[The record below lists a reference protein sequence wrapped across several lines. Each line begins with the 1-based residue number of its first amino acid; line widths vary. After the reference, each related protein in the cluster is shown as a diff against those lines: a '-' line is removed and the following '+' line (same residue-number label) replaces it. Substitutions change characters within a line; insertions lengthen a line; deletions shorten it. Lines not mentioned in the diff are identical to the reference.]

1 MAFVATNGP
10 VDEPAAT
17 GIFTLLKMHARMAR
31 ANICPM
37 PAVTV
42 QQMREAEYRAMD
54 SGLSEEKTLND
65 AGSNLGHAIAR
76 FFPKPGHA
84 IAYLGKGHNAGDALV
99 ALRILR
105 DTYGSKI
112 SSRLSHPIDA
122 CAPLTRKKWNELG
135 IAENLSVMP
144 DWQICDRPLILID
157 GLLGIGAQGPMREP
171 LLTMARE
178 MRWLRENAG
187 ARIAAVDIPSG
198 IDADSGT
205 ATPDTV
211 TADLT
216 LMIGLAKRGLLMSH
230 AANHTGALSLV
241 SVDCL
246 KHSHPTD
253 IELICPQNLHFGKS
267 PRSFDFHKGMAG
279 RVAILAGS
287 TNYPGAA
294 VLAAIGALRGGAG
307 LITLHTPKDA
317 APLIAP
323 RCPPEIII
331 HPYSSPLEVLE
342 TRFDSIVIG
351 CGIGHPDQ
359 QTQAEII
366 RLIAETRVPTVID
379 ADALNLIAAN
389 LKTHILD
396 ERHLITPHPLEFAR
410 LFPDLT
416 KNSREAAVSS
426 FIESSKA
433 TLLLKGSLS
442 LIAQR
447 GNPILANSTGTPAM
461 ATGGQG
467 DLLSGVIGAQIAAGL
482 TPIEAAALGAWL
494 CGRASEIAIHSHSQS
509 EQSLSP
515 SDTANHLGQAFID
528 WHGSQR

>member
-1 MAFVATNGP
+1 MTIR
-10 VDEPAAT
+10 E
-17 GIFTLLKMHARMAR
+17 
-31 ANICPM
+31 
-37 PAVTV
+37 
-42 QQMREAEYRAMD
+42 MRDAENRAMA
-54 SGLSEEKTLND
+54 SGLTEEEILNH
-65 AGSNLGHAIAR
+65 AGTRLGHAIAK
-76 FFPKPGHA
+76 FFPKQGHA
-84 IAYLGKGHNAGDALV
+84 IGYLGKGHNAGDALV

-105 DTYGSKI
+105 DFYGWKI

-135 IAENLSVMP
+135 NAENLSAMP
-144 DWQICDRPLILID
+144 DWQNCDRPLILID
-157 GLLGIGAQGPMREP
+157 ALLGIGAQGPMREP
-171 LLTMARE
+171 LLAMANE

-187 ARIAAVDIPSG
+187 ARIVAVDLPSG
-198 IDADSGT
+198 LDADSGN
-205 ATPDTV
+205 ATPGSV

-230 AANHTGALSLV
+230 AATHTGALSLV

-246 KHSHPTD
+246 KHPHPTD
-253 IELICPQNLHFGKS
+253 IELICPQTLHFGKS
-267 PRSFDFHKGMAG
+267 PRPFDFHKGMAG

-331 HPYSSPLEVLE
+331 RPYSSPLEILE
-342 TRFDSIVIG
+342 TRFDSLVIG
-351 CGIGHPDQ
+351 CGIGHPDP

-366 RLIAETRVPTVID
+366 RLICETHTPTVVD

-389 LKTHILD
+389 SQTHILD

-410 LFPDLT
+410 LFPDLA
-416 KNSREAAVSS
+416 KISREAAVSS
-426 FIESSKA
+426 FIANSRA
-433 TLLLKGSLS
+433 TLLLKGSRS

-447 GNPILANSTGTPAM
+447 GHPVLVNSTGTPGM

-467 DLLSGVIGAQIAAGL
+467 DLLSGVIGAQLAAGL
-482 TPIEAAALGAWL
+482 KPIEAAAFGAWL
-494 CGRASEIAIHSHSQS
+494 CGRAAEIAIHSRSQS

-515 SDTANHLGQAFID
+515 SDTANHLGHAFSD
-528 WHGSQR
+528 WQCSQR

>member
-1 MAFVATNGP
+1 
-10 VDEPAAT
+10 
-17 GIFTLLKMHARMAR
+17 MHARLAR

-54 SGLSEEKTLND
+54 SGLSEEKILNE

-84 IAYLGKGHNAGDALV
+84 ITYLGKGHNAGDALV

-105 DTYGSKI
+105 DTYGWKI

-135 IAENLSVMP
+135 IAENLSAMP
-144 DWQICDRPLILID
+144 DWQNCDRPQILID
-157 GLLGIGAQGPMREP
+157 ALLGIGAQGPMREP
-171 LLTMARE
+171 LLAMAKE

-205 ATPDTV
+205 ATPGTV

-230 AANHTGALSLV
+230 AASHTGALSLV
-241 SVDCL
+241 PVDCL
-246 KHSHPTD
+246 KHRHPTD
-253 IELICPQNLHFGKS
+253 IELICPQTLHFGKS
-267 PRSFDFHKGMAG
+267 PRPFDFHKGMAG

-331 HPYSSPLEVLE
+331 RPYSSPLELLN
-342 TRFDSIVIG
+342 TRFDSLVIG
-351 CGIGHPDQ
+351 CGIGQPNQH
-359 QTQAEII
+359 TEAEII
-366 RLIAETRVPTVID
+366 RLIAETRVPTVVD

-389 LKTHILD
+389 SQTHILD
-396 ERHLITPHPLEFAR
+396 ERHLLTPHPGEFAR
-410 LFPDLT
+410 LFPGLA
-416 KNSREAAVSS
+416 KISREAAVSS
-426 FIESSKA
+426 FIKNSKA
-433 TLLLKGSLS
+433 TLLLKGSRS

-447 GNPILANSTGTPAM
+447 GHPVLANSTGTPGM

-467 DLLSGVIGAQIAAGL
+467 DLLSGIIGAQLAVGL
-482 TPIEAAALGAWL
+482 TPIESAALGAWL
-494 CGRASEIAIHSHSQS
+494 CGRAAEIAIHSHSQS

-515 SDTANHLGQAFID
+515 SDATSYLGHAFSD
-528 WHGSQR
+528 WQCSQR

>member
-1 MAFVATNGP
+1 M
-10 VDEPAAT
+10 
-17 GIFTLLKMHARMAR
+17 R
-31 ANICPM
+31 M
-37 PAVTV
+37 PAVTIRE
-42 QQMREAEYRAMD
+42 MRDAENRAMA
-54 SGLSEEKTLND
+54 SGMTEEKILNH
-65 AGSNLGHAIAR
+65 AGTRLGHAIAK
-76 FFPKPGHA
+76 FFPKQGHA

-105 DTYGSKI
+105 DFYGWKI

-135 IAENLSVMP
+135 NAENLSAMP
-144 DWQICDRPLILID
+144 DWQSCDRPMILID
-157 GLLGIGAQGPMREP
+157 ALLGIGAQGLMREP
-171 LLTMARE
+171 LLAMANE

-187 ARIAAVDIPSG
+187 ARIVAVDLPSG
-198 IDADSGT
+198 LDADSGT
-205 ATPDTV
+205 ATPGTV
-211 TADLT
+211 TADIT

-230 AANHTGALSLV
+230 AATHTGALSLV

-246 KHSHPTD
+246 KHPHPTD
-253 IELICPQNLHFGKS
+253 IELICPQTLHFGKS
-267 PRSFDFHKGMAG
+267 PRPFDFHKGMAG

-287 TNYPGAA
+287 TSYPGAA

-331 HPYSSPLEVLE
+331 RPYSSPLEILE
-342 TRFDSIVIG
+342 TRFDSLVIG
-351 CGIGHPDQ
+351 CGIGQPDP
-359 QTQAEII
+359 QTQVDIM
-366 RLIAETRVPTVID
+366 RLIGETHTPTVVD

-389 LKTHILD
+389 SQTHILD

-410 LFPDLT
+410 LFPDLA
-416 KNSREAAVSS
+416 KISREAAVSS
-426 FIESSKA
+426 FIANSKA
-433 TLLLKGSLS
+433 TLLLKGSRS

-447 GNPILANSTGTPAM
+447 GHPVLVNSTGTPGM

-467 DLLSGVIGAQIAAGL
+467 DLLSGVIGAQLAAGL
-482 TPIEAAALGAWL
+482 KPIEAAAFGAWL
-494 CGRASEIAIHSHSQS
+494 CGRASEIAIHSRSQS

-515 SDTANHLGQAFID
+515 SDTANHLGHAFSD
-528 WHGSQR
+528 WQCSQR

>member
-1 MAFVATNGP
+1 M
-10 VDEPAAT
+10 
-17 GIFTLLKMHARMAR
+17 R
-31 ANICPM
+31 M
-37 PAVTV
+37 PAVTIRE
-42 QQMREAEYRAMD
+42 MRDAENRAMA
-54 SGLSEEKTLND
+54 SGMTEEKILNH
-65 AGSNLGHAIAR
+65 AGTRLGHAIAK
-76 FFPKPGHA
+76 FFPKQGHA

-105 DTYGSKI
+105 DFYGWKI

-135 IAENLSVMP
+135 NAENLSAMP
-144 DWQICDRPLILID
+144 DWQNCDRPLILID
-157 GLLGIGAQGPMREP
+157 ALLGIGAQGPMREP
-171 LLTMARE
+171 LLAMANE
-178 MRWLRENAG
+178 MCWMRENAG
-187 ARIAAVDIPSG
+187 ARIVAVDLPSG
-198 IDADSGT
+198 LDADSGT
-205 ATPDTV
+205 ATPGTV
-211 TADLT
+211 TADIT
-216 LMIGLAKRGLLMSH
+216 LMIGLAKHGLLMSH
-230 AANHTGALSLV
+230 AATYTGALSLV

-253 IELICPQNLHFGKS
+253 IELICPQTLHFGKS
-267 PRSFDFHKGMAG
+267 PRPFDFHKGMAG

-331 HPYSSPLEVLE
+331 RPYSSPLEILE
-342 TRFDSIVIG
+342 TRFDSLVIG
-351 CGIGHPDQ
+351 CGIGHPDP
-359 QTQAEII
+359 QTQVDII
-366 RLIAETRVPTVID
+366 RLIGETHTPTVID

-389 LKTHILD
+389 SQTHILD

-410 LFPDLT
+410 LFPDLA
-416 KNSREAAVSS
+416 KISREAAVSS
-426 FIESSKA
+426 FIANSKA
-433 TLLLKGSLS
+433 TLLLKGSRS

-447 GNPILANSTGTPAM
+447 GHPVLVNSTGTPGM

-467 DLLSGVIGAQIAAGL
+467 DLLSGVIGAQLAAGL
-482 TPIEAAALGAWL
+482 KPIEAAAFGAWL
-494 CGRASEIAIHSHSQS
+494 CGRAAEIAIHSRSQS

-515 SDTANHLGQAFID
+515 SDTANHLGHAFSD
-528 WHGSQR
+528 WQCSQR